1 MGVGPQH
8 WEIHG
13 YAMGT
18 GIATGCIYGYWGYG
32 GYVYCCGHGGGWY
45 TCDLGGVDICGY
57 GACGAV

>member
-18 GIATGCIYGYWGYG
+18 GIATGCVYGYWGYG
-32 GYVYCCGHGGGWY
+32 GYVYCCGHGGG
-45 TCDLGGVDICGY
+45 GGW
-57 GACGAV
+57 